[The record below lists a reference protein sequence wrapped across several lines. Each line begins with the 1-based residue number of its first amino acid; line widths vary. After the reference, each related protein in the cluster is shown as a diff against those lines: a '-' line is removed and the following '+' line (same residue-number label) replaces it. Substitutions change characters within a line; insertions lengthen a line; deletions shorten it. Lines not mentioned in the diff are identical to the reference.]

1 MTDEPSVDAASP
13 HEEAVEL
20 RKEACTTALYV
31 AICLLAALLAV
42 PEDVVRTRVT
52 GIIWGVTV
60 GLAAAHWFAFRVS
73 ARLVGA
79 GTIRSPDVRLAG
91 AQLLGAVVVAVLAS
105 VPVVLLPQSMEL
117 GGHHGVA
124 RGHRRAEERP
134 RGALR
139 AHPQRTSQA
148 LPLHGAGESTH
159 TISADRTVLVFSQ
172 VCGSPPGKVR
182 ASPAVRRWRR
192 SEKTRSMDPLRT

>member
-42 PEDVVRTRVT
+42 PEDVVHTRVT

-117 GGHHGVA
+117 GVTTVWLAAIAELKNVLAGH
-124 RGHRRAEERP
+124 
-134 RGALR
+134 
-139 AHPQRTSQA
+139 
-148 LPLHGAGESTH
+148 
-159 TISADRTVLVFSQ
+159 
-172 VCGSPPGKVR
+172 
-182 ASPAVRRWRR
+182 
-192 SEKTRSMDPLRT
+192 

>member
-1 MTDEPSVDAASP
+1 M
-13 HEEAVEL
+13 EL
-20 RKEACTTALYV
+20 RKEAYTMALYV

-42 PEDVVRTRVT
+42 PEDTAHTRVT

-105 VPVVLLPQSMEL
+105 VPVVLLPSSMEL
-117 GGHHGVA
+117 GVTTLWLAAFIALAGFAVA
-124 RGHRRAEERP
+124 RAGGATRARASVH
-134 RGALR
+134 AL
-139 AHPQRTSQA
+139 S
-148 LPLHGAGESTH
+148 
-159 TISADRTVLVFSQ
+159 VLV
-172 VCGSPPGKVR
+172 VGIAIAELKNVLAGH
-182 ASPAVRRWRR
+182 
-192 SEKTRSMDPLRT
+192 